1 MWIFLFIIV
10 AISGFITLIR
20 AKIPG
25 DILFN
30 ISPRKTF
37 IYQNCQLDKSC
48 WVNNKDQIPYR
59 APEMHRNIV
68 RINETFRKP

>member
-1 MWIFLFIIV
+1 MWIFLFIIFIV
-10 AISGFITLIR
+10 SGFITLIR
-20 AKIPG
+20 VKIPT

-37 IYQNCQLDKSC
+37 THQNCQLDKSC
-48 WVNNKDQIPYR
+48 WVNNKEQIPYR
-59 APEMHRNIV
+59 IPEMNRNIV